1 MAAFLANNRHYMHF
15 YKEIEPQHVARLVHS
30 GLPIR
35 PQSHIYDFGPGRA
48 TVHPDLA
55 R

>member
-1 MAAFLANNRHYMHF
+1 MNNM
-15 YKEIEPQHVARLVHS
+15 KESSLKPQGLKPVNLVCNTVT
-30 GLPIR
+30 

-55 R
+55 SR